1 MQVRSNYM
9 LCVFIPQKGAREI
22 YSGSLALS
30 GASAQI
36 AFEVGEVESNRP
48 GVSRLQLF
56 GREYFVYSRS
66 SLCFGVSQAYLR
78 YLARILHDNVSWRCF

>member
-1 MQVRSNYM
+1 M
-9 LCVFIPQKGAREI
+9 LCVFTPQKGAREI

-56 GREYFVYSRS
+56 GREHFVYSRS

-78 YLARILHDNVSWRCF
+78 YLARILHDNVS